1 MDVVYSGNRAIFKGI
16 LLSVLS
22 ALKYTKRS
30 LTVHILTADLT
41 NINPKFLPI
50 TSADVEPMKA
60 VLEENDPKGR
70 VVIHDLS
77 EVFMQAF
84 ANGKNN
90 TSGYTP
96 YALLRL
102 LLDNET
108 SLEKVVYLDADT
120 MIVGD
125 IAELYD
131 VDVENYEFAG
141 VVDYMGEYWM
151 GTEYINSGVL
161 VLNMN
166 NIRESG
172 LFDKA
177 RAMVNSRKMIMPDQN
192 ALNKYV
198 KRKLI
203 LPRRFNE
210 QRGIKPDTVV
220 KHFNK
225 GIKWLPFFHLYNYKQ
240 WQRDKVHKK
249 LKIFCFDDVY
259 KIYDDLCVRFN
270 LDENALQKSGNST
283 PII

>member
-22 ALKYTKRS
+22 ALKNTKNS

-41 NINPKFLPI
+41 NLNPKFLPI
-50 TSADVEPMKA
+50 TSEDAEPLKVA
-60 VLEENDPKGR
+60 LEEHDPKGS

-77 EVFMQAF
+77 ETFMRTF

-90 TSGYTP
+90 VSGYTP
-96 YALLRL
+96 YTLLRL
-102 LLDNET
+102 FLDDDEMP
-108 SLEKVVYLDADT
+108 EKLIYLDADT
-120 MIVGD
+120 MVCGNL
-125 IAELYD
+125 AELYD
-131 VDVENYEFAG
+131 INIDDYEFAG

-151 GTEYINSGVL
+151 GAEYINAGVL
-161 VLNMN
+161 LLNMK
-166 NIRESG
+166 NIRASG

-177 RAMVNSRKMIMPDQN
+177 RHMVNTKKMMMPDQS

-198 KRKLI
+198 VRKLI
-203 LPRRFNE
+203 IPRRFNE
-210 QRGIKPDTVV
+210 QRGIKPDTIV

-225 GIKWLPFFHLYNYKQ
+225 GIKWLPFFHIYNYKQ

-259 KIYDDLCVRFN
+259 ETFDGLCARLN
-270 LDENALQKSGNST
+270 LDENALQKSGMSA